1 LNDSFANGLLD
12 YPLYTR
18 PEVIDGQ
25 KVPEVLLSGHQ
36 ANIDSWREQESL
48 KNTIKKRPD
57 LKSKNG

>member
-1 LNDSFANGLLD
+1 
-12 YPLYTR
+12 
-18 PEVIDGQ
+18 

-36 ANIDSWREQESL
+36 ANIDSWRKQESL